1 MIFTS
6 SFSQKS
12 FRHNRLLHQECS
24 RLEGS
29 RLEGST
35 ASQTL
40 CPRAAPPI
48 KEAAA
53 AVMISI
59 DGTNKNNIK
68 IFLST
73 NPAAPANIKYFSP
86 CGPAASY
93 MSSTS
98 WITIR
103 EPVISITTPPFP
115 EGRTLFFFEKCR
127 DNNSDK
133 QISKESSH
141 KNHLLPIEHTL
152 FRHHPRKHDRSK
164 SG

>member
-6 SFSQKS
+6 SFPQKS
-12 FRHNRLLHQECS
+12 VRHNRLLHQGC
-24 RLEGS
+24 S

-35 ASQTL
+35 ALQTL

-86 CGPAASY
+86 CGQAASY

-141 KNHLLPIEHTL
+141 KNHLLFLGMYNIHFCAASTL
-152 FRHHPRKHDRSK
+152 RKYE
-164 SG
+164 